1 MAALLGSSKR
11 VLPGFTLSLGTSMLF
26 VSLII
31 LLPLTGLVINTSQMG
46 WAQYWQVIS
55 DPRVVSTYKVTAS
68 AAAVASLFNMVFGLL
83 MAWILTRYRFPGRAL
98 LDGLMD
104 LPFALP
110 TAVAGLTLASLF
122 ATNGW
127 YGEWLADYGIKVS
140 YTWMG
145 IVIAMVFTSVPFV
158 VRTVQPVLEDLGPEY
173 EEAAATLGATPW
185 QAFSRVVLPE
195 LKPALITGTALSFT
209 RSLGEF
215 GAVIFIAGNMAWQT
229 EVTSLMIFIK
239 IQEFDLAGASAIA
252 SVILMA
258 SFVLLFLINGIQSR
272 FMRRVRGNS

>member
-11 VLPGFTLSLGTSMLF
+11 VLPGFTLSLGTSLLF

-31 LLPLTGLVINTSQMG
+31 LLPLTGLIMNTSQMG
-46 WAQYWQVIS
+46 WSQYWQVIS
-55 DPRVVSTYKVTAS
+55 DPRVVATYKVTAS

-83 MAWILTRYRFPGRAL
+83 MAWILTRYRFAGRAL

-127 YGEWLADYGIKVS
+127 YGEALAELGIKVS
-140 YTWMG
+140 YTWVG

-173 EEAAATLGATPW
+173 EEAAAILGASPW

-215 GAVIFIAGNMAWQT
+215 GAVIFIAGNMPWQT
-229 EVTSLMIFIK
+229 EITSLMIFIK
-239 IQEFDLAGASAIA
+239 IQEFDHAGASAIA
-252 SVILMA
+252 SVVLLA
-258 SFVLLFLINGIQSR
+258 SFVLLFAINGIQSR